1 MIERINRVFV
11 YAGISEGPQEQ
22 RLWGDFGVLAKLW
35 SQIATCLKMSLLRK
49 RIKADHLDN
58 IGNPTHKEKNQ
69 AEFIITFNAI
79 IINSWEI
86 I

>member
-1 MIERINRVFV
+1 MQGYLEGHKSKGCGVIWCASKTLKSDCYMHKNV
-11 YAGISEGPQEQ
+11 ASEE
-22 RLWGDFGVLAKLW
+22 
-35 SQIATCLKMSLLRK
+35 

-79 IINSWEI
+79 FINS
-86 I
+86 